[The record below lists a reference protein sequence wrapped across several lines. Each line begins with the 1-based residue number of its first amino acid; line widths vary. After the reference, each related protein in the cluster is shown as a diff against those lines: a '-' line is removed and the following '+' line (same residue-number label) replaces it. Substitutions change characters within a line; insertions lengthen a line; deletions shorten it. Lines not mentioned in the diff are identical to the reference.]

1 MRQYICSEHSCFR
14 ETKRY
19 VYEKDLFSL
28 HETKNFQNF
37 LVDYNFNLVIIS
49 FNLVISAKMTKL
61 NYVEAQKTK
70 KH

>member
-1 MRQYICSEHSCFR
+1 MEVVSFGETIFCFR

-28 HETKNFQNF
+28 HETKNYVCLF
-37 LVDYNFNLVIIS
+37 V
-49 FNLVISAKMTKL
+49 L
-61 NYVEAQKTK
+61 NKAQKTK